1 MIFGLWS
8 GSRSQVG
15 SGKQGETMAA
25 HLKKPEK
32 ELIAEK
38 EAPSGFLATIERVGN
53 MVPHPAII
61 FFILIGIVIVLSVIF
76 GLLGTTVTFDGY
88 DPAISD
94 IVEQTAS
101 VRSLLSPDGIR
112 FMLTSPVSNFLGFT
126 GVGVILV
133 AMIGVG
139 LAEESGLIATLVR
152 KLVAIAPRSI
162 FTFMIVMV
170 GVLSSIA
177 ADAGYLVLVPLAAAA
192 FHSLGRHPL
201 AGLAA
206 GFSGVAAV
214 FLVNVFITPTD
225 ALLVEV
231 TNDAI
236 RAVNPAAQISVV
248 GNLFFMIVSS
258 ILMGIICTVLT
269 ERFVEPRLGPYTGGV
284 PVEAATGLSGS
295 EQLGLKYAGR
305 ALLGF
310 VVVIGLLTAPPLPWG
325 ILRNQETGGIMA
337 GSPFMSGLI
346 ILISLLFLVVGFAY
360 GKGAGTIANVTAAI
374 GLIVKTWSNL
384 AGMIFLLFVIANFI
398 AFFNYTNLATVLAVN
413 LAEFLQTVPIGMTGY
428 IVIFVI
434 VVAMIDIILAGAL
447 AKWAILA
454 PVFVPLFMQLG
465 RRSELGAC
473 GLPGWRQPD
482 ERHHAAE
489 RLSGGDGRLRAEVS
503 EGCRHRHDR
512 GADAALHRHAFGALD
527 ADAGCVVR
535 LRHPAGTG
543 ITAKVAFV
551 RGMKL
556 EACETVAKPTGMTHR
571 SPFRYFRTSPEIIR
585 LAVMMYVRF
594 PRMRG
599 EARSPELTFAAKI
612 AEAYA
617 STFEEAKQAV
627 KATDGATADVKFTH
641 IKAYPPFHLADD
653 APVVRRAATALQALG
668 IKPNLMFSPGG
679 LDANWLDKHGI
690 PTVTVGA
697 GQREVHTVKEYV
709 ELDEYVTGC
718 KIAVLAA
725 TQKG

>member
-1 MIFGLWS
+1 
-8 GSRSQVG
+8 
-15 SGKQGETMAA
+15 MAGQA
-25 HLKKPEK
+25 KK

-38 EAPSGFLATIERVGN
+38 EAPSGFLATVERVGN

-61 FFILIGIVIVLSVIF
+61 FFILIGIVIALSVIF
-76 GLLGTTVTFDGY
+76 GLMGTTVTFDGY
-88 DPAISD
+88 DAASGD
-94 IVEQTAS
+94 IIEQTAS
-101 VRSLLSPDGIR
+101 VRNLLAPDGIR
-112 FMLTSPVSNFLGFT
+112 FMLTSPVANFLGFT

-139 LAEESGLIATLVR
+139 VAEESGLIATLVR
-152 KLVAIAPRSI
+152 KMVAAAPRSI

-192 FHSLGRHPL
+192 FHSMGRHPL

-258 ILMGIICTVLT
+258 IVMGIICTVLT

-310 VVVIGLLTAPPLPWG
+310 VLVIGLLTAPPLPWG

-346 ILISLLFLVVGFAY
+346 ILISLLFLVVGYAY
-360 GKGAGTIANVTAAI
+360 GRGAGTIANVTAAI

-428 IVIFVI
+428 IVIFVV
-434 VVAMIDIILAGAL
+434 VVAIIDIILAGAL

-465 RRSELGAC
+465 GDPNLA
-473 GLPGWRQPD
+473 L
-482 ERHHAAE
+482 AAY
-489 RLSGGDGRLRAEVS
+489 RVGDSPMNV
-503 EGCRHRHDR
+503 
-512 GADAALHRHAFGALD
+512 
-527 ADAGCVVR
+527 
-535 LRHPAGTG
+535 
-543 ITAKVAFV
+543 ITPLNV
-551 RGMKL
+551 
-556 EACETVAKPTGMTHR
+556 
-571 SPFRYFRTSPEIIR
+571 Y
-585 LAVMMYVRF
+585 LAVMV
-594 PRMRG
+594 G
-599 EARSPELTFAAKI
+599 FAQKYQMDAGI
-612 AEAYA
+612 GTIVALMLPYTVVLLVLWTLMLVLWYA
-617 STFEEAKQAV
+617 V
-627 KATDGATADVKFTH
+627 GL
-641 IKAYPPFHLADD
+641 P
-653 APVVRRAATALQALG
+653 LG
-668 IKPNLMFSPGG
+668 PG
-679 LDANWLDKHGI
+679 
-690 PTVTVGA
+690 
-697 GQREVHTVKEYV
+697 
-709 ELDEYVTGC
+709 
-718 KIAVLAA
+718 
-725 TQKG
+725 